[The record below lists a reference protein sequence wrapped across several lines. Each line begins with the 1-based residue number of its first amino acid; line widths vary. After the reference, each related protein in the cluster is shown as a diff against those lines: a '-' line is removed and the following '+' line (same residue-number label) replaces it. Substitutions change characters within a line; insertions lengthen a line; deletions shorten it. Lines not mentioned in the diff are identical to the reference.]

1 MEITS
6 KVVETTTQS
15 DNILVDLESMP
26 DLSGSGEGKWSFKKF
41 REKPTLESTT
51 DETTQNTEARVSTMN

>member
-41 REKPTLESTT
+41 REKAHFRI
-51 DETTQNTEARVSTMN
+51 DYR